1 MISGDAINT
10 QKENEDTRAVLK
22 IRCSSRHNAKNG
34 DTFFNEKGGV
44 CVCDVGGGGYGRF
57 FPVTFDLIRTS
68 CRSHSGTLSGSA
80 KSQFF

>member
-44 CVCDVGGGGYGRF
+44 CVCDVGVGDMADF
-57 FPVTFDLIRTS
+57 SL
-68 CRSHSGTLSGSA
+68 
-80 KSQFF
+80 